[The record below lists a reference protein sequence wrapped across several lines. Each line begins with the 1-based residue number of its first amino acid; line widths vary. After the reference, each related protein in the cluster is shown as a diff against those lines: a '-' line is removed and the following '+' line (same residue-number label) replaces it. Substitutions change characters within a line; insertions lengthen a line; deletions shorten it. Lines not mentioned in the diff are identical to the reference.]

1 MLALV
6 QMREHQNE
14 KIKMTKQNN
23 KRSISVYAHWFGM
36 EKPLLMGTLHSDR
49 LKGKEVF
56 SFEYIDHWLQ
66 SGPAQLLDPSL
77 QLYSGLHYL
86 NEEQDNFGIFLDSSP
101 DRWGRILMRRREAAI
116 ARADERDERK
126 LFETDYLLG
135 VYDGHRMGALRF
147 KLEEDGP
154 FLNDNKNMASP
165 PWGSLRELEQIS
177 LRLEDDDVIDDPEY
191 LKWLSMLIAPG
202 ASLGGARP
210 KASIVDNDG
219 DLWIAKFPSRNDQGD
234 IGGWEI
240 VTYELAILAGINMAE
255 SKAQKFSSDY
265 YTFLTKRFDRGSD
278 EQRIHFASAMT
289 MLGYIDGQD
298 HADGASYLELVDFIQ
313 NNGAH
318 VDIDLEELWR
328 RIVFSICVTN
338 TDDHLRNHGFL
349 LTNEGWVLSP
359 AYDINPVE
367 TGTGLKLNISD
378 EDNSLDLNLAME
390 VCEYFRLSEKRAT
403 EIVDEV
409 LNAISSWKEVATKYG
424 ISRVEQELKAIAFK
438 TTKIRS

>member
-1 MLALV
+1 MLVLLQV
-6 QMREHQNE
+6 REHQNE
-14 KIKMTKQNN
+14 KTKMAKQNN
-23 KRSISVYAHWFGM
+23 KRYINVYAHWSGM
-36 EKPLLMGTLHSDR
+36 ENPSLMGTLHSDR

-56 SFEYIDHWLQ
+56 SFEYIDEWLQ
-66 SGPAQLLDPSL
+66 NGAAQLLDPSL

-86 NEEQDNFGIFLDSSP
+86 NDDQDNFGIFLDSSP
-101 DRWGRILMRRREAAI
+101 DRWGRILMRRREAAL
-116 ARADERDERK
+116 ARNEDREERK

-165 PWGSLRELEQIS
+165 PWTSLRELEQIS
-177 LRLEDDDVIDDPEY
+177 LRLEEDDVIDDPEY

-219 DLWIAKFPSRNDQGD
+219 SLWIAKFPSRNDQGD

-240 VTYELAILAGINMAE
+240 VTYELAILAGITMAE

-265 YTFLTKRFDRGSD
+265 YTFLTKRFDRGND
-278 EQRIHFASAMT
+278 GKRIHFASAMT
-289 MLGYIDGQD
+289 MLGYVDGQD
-298 HADGASYLELVDFIQ
+298 YKDGASYLDLVDFIQ
-313 NNGAH
+313 NNGAN
-318 VDIDLEELWR
+318 VEQDLEQLWR

-349 LTNEGWVLSP
+349 LTNDGWVLSP

-367 TGTGLKLNISD
+367 NGAGLKLNISD
-378 EDNSLDLNLAME
+378 TDNSLDLNLALE
-390 VCEYFRLSEKRAT
+390 VSEFFRLSEKRAT
-403 EIVDEV
+403 EIIEEV
-409 LNAISSWKEVATKYG
+409 LNVVSGWKEIAKKHG
-424 ISRVEQELKAIAFK
+424 ISRAEQELKALAFK
-438 TTKIRS
+438 TKKT

>member
-1 MLALV
+1 MLVLV
-6 QMREHQNE
+6 QMREHPNE
-14 KIKMTKQNN
+14 KTRMAKQNN
-23 KRSISVYAHWFGM
+23 SRNISVYAHWSGM
-36 EKPLLMGTLHSDR
+36 EDPLLMGVLHSDR

-56 SFEYIDHWLQ
+56 SFEYIDEWLKN
-66 SGPAQLLDPSL
+66 GPAQLLDPSL
-77 QLYSGLHYL
+77 QLYTGLHYL
-86 NEEQDNFGIFLDSSP
+86 NDVQDNFGIFLDSSP
-101 DRWGRILMRRREAAI
+101 DRWGRILMRRREAAF
-116 ARADERDERK
+116 ARNENREEKK

-147 KLEEDGP
+147 KLEDDGP

-165 PWGSLRELEQIS
+165 PWTSLRELEQIS

-219 DLWIAKFPSRNDQGD
+219 NLWIAKFPSRNDQGD

-265 YTFLTKRFDRGSD
+265 YTFLTKRFDRGNNG
-278 EQRIHFASAMT
+278 QRIHFASAMT
-289 MLGYIDGQD
+289 ILGYIDGQD

-313 NNGAH
+313 KNGAN
-318 VDIDLEELWR
+318 VDQDLEQLWR
-328 RIVFSICVTN
+328 RIVFSICITN

-349 LTNEGWVLSP
+349 LTNDGWVLSP

-367 TGTGLKLNISD
+367 NGSGLKLNISD

-390 VCEYFRLSEKRAT
+390 VSEFFRLSEKRAT
-403 EIVDEV
+403 EIIDEV
-409 LNAISSWKEVATKYG
+409 LNAVANWREVAIKYK
-424 ISRVEQELKAIAFK
+424 ISRVEQELKALAFK
-438 TTKIRS
+438 IK

>member
-1 MLALV
+1 MLVLV
-6 QMREHQNE
+6 QMREHPNE
-14 KIKMTKQNN
+14 KTRMANQNN
-23 KRSISVYAHWFGM
+23 SRNISVYAHWSGM
-36 EKPLLMGTLHSDR
+36 EDPLLMGILHTDR

-56 SFEYIDHWLQ
+56 SFEYIDEWLKN
-66 SGPAQLLDPSL
+66 GPAQLLDPSL
-77 QLYSGLHYL
+77 QLYTGLHYL
-86 NEEQDNFGIFLDSSP
+86 NDVQDNFGIFLDSSP
-101 DRWGRILMRRREAAI
+101 DRWGRILMRRREAAL
-116 ARADERDERK
+116 ARNENREEKK

-147 KLEEDGP
+147 KLEDDGP

-165 PWGSLRELEQIS
+165 PWTSLRELEQIS

-219 DLWIAKFPSRNDQGD
+219 NLWIAKFPSRNDQGD

-265 YTFLTKRFDRGSD
+265 YTFLTKRFDRGNNG
-278 EQRIHFASAMT
+278 QRIHFASAMT
-289 MLGYIDGQD
+289 ILGYIDGQD

-313 NNGAH
+313 KNGAN
-318 VDIDLEELWR
+318 VDQDLEQLWR

-349 LTNEGWVLSP
+349 LTNDGWVLSP

-367 TGTGLKLNISD
+367 NGSGLKLNISD

-390 VCEYFRLSEKRAT
+390 VSEFFRLSEKRAT
-403 EIVDEV
+403 EIIDEV
-409 LNAISSWKEVATKYG
+409 LNAVANWREVAIKYK
-424 ISRVEQELKAIAFK
+424 ISRVEQELKALAFK
-438 TTKIRS
+438 IKKNK